1 MLALVTPMAH
11 TWEPCPSDWMMQNNM
26 RVFCSHCQCPA
37 CQWYTRE
44 INWLEA
50 HHIHVL
56 AFRYHSISPFVL
68 DNATKPLLR
77 LWDIGHAWLFSRSTK
92 KMLNIQIRFAE
103 IHIVE
108 ELPTIVEKMA
118 VFFFFVVFCFSSELA
133 PSFRFAQRLFFIF
146 FTCLQWLQV
155 TNSAFHCHLPIS
167 WVVQM
172 VLWQLYI
179 SSVAWSL
186 IARLQDNFLINWWS
200 LLSWGRRCTDGT
212 LIIVICWG
220 IILTSCRLTG
230 LGLSAIN
237 WETYFNTQHAD
248 LVA

>member
-1 MLALVTPMAH
+1 
-11 TWEPCPSDWMMQNNM
+11 M
-26 RVFCSHCQCPA
+26 RHLSCVAVLKINKKNAKYPNTLCRNSHSGGITNYS
-37 CQWYTRE
+37 WKDGSF
-44 INWLEA
+44 L
-50 HHIHVL
+50 
-56 AFRYHSISPFVL
+56 
-68 DNATKPLLR
+68 
-77 LWDIGHAWLFSRSTK
+77 
-92 KMLNIQIRFAE
+92 
-103 IHIVE
+103 
-108 ELPTIVEKMA
+108 
-118 VFFFFVVFCFSSELA
+118 FFFVFCFSSELA